1 MEILKKSKITRVDRK
16 TSDKPAPIIATFQ
29 NANINKE
36 IACQSVCKRVA
47 TTTDGSKYALI
58 ATESNV
64 YKSDLSNAGSEF
76 QDTYIAIHNKKTKEI
91 NLIQVENAS
100 FKHVL
105 YDDTRSSFEHNIL
118 DTAKILA
125 KEFAGKKGAIAF
137 ERSQRTKVNSSILED
152 SVDKMMTSVDTDKF
166 FENDIFEQSQED
178 QNKFR
183 DYIFP
188 RIDLNES
195 TEGKSVREIFTVSNL
210 IGDEMI
216 EHLSEIAIDI
226 LNIDSKNLPFTNKF
240 IKNAVI
246 LIQNSKT
253 PESDDNLR
261 KMAMLI
267 YAESLISLIN
277 NKSRIV
283 HSSGLMKFSNQL
295 AQDISKK
302 FFIAGSKQASN
313 FTRQKS
319 IVFYVLLTLLCSD
332 SLEVSLTDILDSVDL
347 SKKELVKY
355 AYIMGC
361 KTKGDLLLL
370 KNISKLDK
378 DATFQVPL
386 MKGKKEKKGK

>member
-1 MEILKKSKITRVDRK
+1 MEILKKSTIISVDRTVPK
-16 TSDKPAPIIATFQ
+16 KASPIIATFQ
-29 NANINKE
+29 NANLNKE
-36 IACQSVCKRVA
+36 IASQAVCKRVA
-47 TTTDGSKYALI
+47 TTSDGSKYALI

-105 YDDTRSSFEHNIL
+105 YDDTRSSFENNVL

-137 ERSQRTKVNSSILED
+137 ERSLRTKVNSSILED
-152 SVDKMMTSVDTDKF
+152 TVDKMMTSVDTDKF
-166 FENDIFEQSQED
+166 FENDILGQSQED
-178 QNKFR
+178 RTKFR

-188 RIDLNES
+188 KINLES

-226 LNIDSKNLPFTNKF
+226 LNIESKNLPFTNKF

-246 LIQNSKT
+246 TVQNSKV
-253 PESDDNLR
+253 PESDDNLK

-277 NKSRIV
+277 AKSKFV
-283 HSSGLMKFSNQL
+283 NLTELTKFSNQL
-295 AQDISKK
+295 AQDINKK
-302 FFIAGSKQASN
+302 FFIAGSKQVSN

-319 IVFYVLLTLLCSD
+319 IVFYILLTLLSSD
-332 SLEVSLTDILDSVDL
+332 SLEVSLNDILDSVNL
-347 SKKELVKY
+347 SKKELVKF
-355 AYIMGC
+355 AFVIGC
-361 KTKGDLLLL
+361 KTKGDLLML
-370 KNISKLDK
+370 KTVAKLDK

>member
-1 MEILKKSKITRVDRK
+1 M
-16 TSDKPAPIIATFQ
+16 
-29 NANINKE
+29 
-36 IACQSVCKRVA
+36 
-47 TTTDGSKYALI
+47 
-58 ATESNV
+58 
-64 YKSDLSNAGSEF
+64 
-76 QDTYIAIHNKKTKEI
+76 
-91 NLIQVENAS
+91 
-100 FKHVL
+100 
-105 YDDTRSSFEHNIL
+105 

-152 SVDKMMTSVDTDKF
+152 TVDKMMTSVDTDKF
-166 FENDIFEQSQED
+166 FENDIFEQTEED
-178 QNKFR
+178 RSKFR

-188 RIDLNES
+188 KIDLDGS
-195 TEGKSVREIFTVSNL
+195 MEGKSVREIFTVSNL
-210 IGDEMI
+210 IGDDMI
-216 EHLSEIAIDI
+216 DHLSEIAIDI
-226 LNIDSKNLPFTNKF
+226 LNIESKNLPFTNKF
-240 IKNAVI
+240 IRNSVI
-246 LIQNSKT
+246 TVQNSKA
-253 PESDDNLR
+253 PESEENLK

-277 NKSRIV
+277 SKSKFV
-283 HSSGLMKFSNQL
+283 NSSDLSKFSNQL

-302 FFIAGSKQASN
+302 FFIAGSKQTSN

-347 SKKELVKY
+347 SKKELIKFAFV
-355 AYIMGC
+355 IGC

-370 KNISKLDK
+370 KSVAKLDK

>member
-1 MEILKKSKITRVDRK
+1 
-16 TSDKPAPIIATFQ
+16 
-29 NANINKE
+29 
-36 IACQSVCKRVA
+36 
-47 TTTDGSKYALI
+47 
-58 ATESNV
+58 
-64 YKSDLSNAGSEF
+64 
-76 QDTYIAIHNKKTKEI
+76 
-91 NLIQVENAS
+91 
-100 FKHVL
+100 
-105 YDDTRSSFEHNIL
+105 L

-152 SVDKMMTSVDTDKF
+152 SVDKMMTTVDTDKF
-166 FENDIFEQSQED
+166 FEDDIFEHTLD
-178 QNKFR
+178 DRNKFR

-188 RIDLNES
+188 RINLDDS

-210 IGDEMI
+210 VGDEMI

-226 LNIDSKNLPFTNKF
+226 LNIEPKSLPFTNKF

-246 LIQNSKT
+246 SVQNSKA
-253 PESDDNLR
+253 PESDENLK
-261 KMAMLI
+261 KMSMLI

-277 NKSRIV
+277 NKSKFV
-283 HSSGLMKFSNQL
+283 NSSELMKFSNQL

-332 SLEVSLTDILDSVDL
+332 SLEVSLNDILDSVDL
-347 SKKELVKY
+347 SKKELIKY
-355 AYIMGC
+355 AFVIGC
-361 KTKGDLLLL
+361 KTKGDLLFL
-370 KNISKLDK
+370 KSISKLDK

-386 MKGKKEKKGK
+386 MKGKKEKRGK